1 MKSQE
6 SAPAPKHRST
16 TWSRVRGGLV
26 LFNVA
31 LLIVL
36 VRHIRSKREP
46 GVERVLP
53 VLEPAGAV
61 LTSAAAFDL
70 APTSNGAVLV
80 WAPKNQSLG
89 AVRVAAFRAD
99 GSQESPSRELVARTA
114 LAGNV
119 EELAVLAAPRGHLA
133 LAAVERRFGT
143 ARVVAGEAAATAVIV
158 PSEIAK
164 TAAAAGAERGN
175 LALSG
180 DPMRSDS
187 VSLLARAGDAECV
200 DTRRRECVAF
210 AWWRLSFDRTESRG
224 LPLSVPKPCTSHAL
238 SLLNEPRGMHYAVCS
253 ESAGAAERSTTL
265 FTIQNTPEYA
275 RADTVLKGCQPL
287 GLFAADDAVWL
298 VGDCA
303 GKRRAAR
310 AGADNAPVEVRE
322 IASPRLEC
330 VSGRAFVHAGP
341 VDVGLTTARAGLETV
356 LPSALA
362 PRGSRAVWTGAA
374 LVVAHAQ
381 RTRLELERY
390 ACEGASL
397 RQLTAPEA
405 PAAR

>member
-1 MKSQE
+1 
-6 SAPAPKHRST
+6 
-16 TWSRVRGGLV
+16 
-26 LFNVA
+26 
-31 LLIVL
+31 
-36 VRHIRSKREP
+36 
-46 GVERVLP
+46 
-53 VLEPAGAV
+53 
-61 LTSAAAFDL
+61 
-70 APTSNGAVLV
+70 
-80 WAPKNQSLG
+80 
-89 AVRVAAFRAD
+89 
-99 GSQESPSRELVARTA
+99 
-114 LAGNV
+114 
-119 EELAVLAAPRGHLA
+119 
-133 LAAVERRFGT
+133 
-143 ARVVAGEAAATAVIV
+143 
-158 PSEIAK
+158 
-164 TAAAAGAERGN
+164 
-175 LALSG
+175 
-180 DPMRSDS
+180 MRSDA

-200 DTRRRECVAF
+200 DTGRRDCIAF
-210 AWWRLSFDRTESRG
+210 AWWRLSLDRNESRG

-287 GLFAADDAVWL
+287 GLFAADDTVWL

-322 IASPRLEC
+322 IASPRVEC

-341 VDVGLTTARAGLETV
+341 MDVALTTPHAGLETV
-356 LPSALA
+356 LPSTLA

-381 RTRLELERY
+381 RAKLELERY

-397 RQLTAPEA
+397 RQLAAPDARAA
-405 PAAR
+405 P